1 MPGNRHTKRPA
12 SDAGEKKKESRG
24 IPRGTE
30 QRNPRNTAGNRTKKP
45 TEYRGEKKKGNIMEI
60 ILSTQCESL
69 TGSLGKGYGY
79 YIRRAPRK
87 DGSVRFFSQ
96 RSKWYV
102 PRDGHMRFIFTCAEL
117 AQMGLHIA
125 DIRVKKE
132 ELYDALTE
140 ANHWIAARSLRL
152 PLYNAR
158 DIINLKI
165 TFSL

>member
-1 MPGNRHTKRPA
+1 
-12 SDAGEKKKESRG
+12 
-24 IPRGTE
+24 
-30 QRNPRNTAGNRTKKP
+30 
-45 TEYRGEKKKGNIMEI
+45 MEI
-60 ILSTQCESL
+60 ILSKQCKALS
-69 TGSLGKGYGY
+69 GSLGKGFGY
-79 YIRRAPRK
+79 SIQRRR
-87 DGSVRFFSQ
+87 DHEGRYHFYSQ
-96 RSKWYV
+96 RSKWNV
-102 PRDGHMRFIFTCAEL
+102 PPDGHLKFIFTCADL

>member
-1 MPGNRHTKRPA
+1 
-12 SDAGEKKKESRG
+12 
-24 IPRGTE
+24 
-30 QRNPRNTAGNRTKKP
+30 
-45 TEYRGEKKKGNIMEI
+45 MEI

-79 YIRRAPRK
+79 YIRRAPHK
-87 DGSVRFFSQ
+87 DGSVRFYSQ
-96 RSKWYV
+96 RSKWNV

-117 AQMGLHIA
+117 AQMSLHIA

>member
-1 MPGNRHTKRPA
+1 MLVKCWLSAITDLIIIN
-12 SDAGEKKKESRG
+12 
-24 IPRGTE
+24 
-30 QRNPRNTAGNRTKKP
+30 
-45 TEYRGEKKKGNIMEI
+45 MEI
-60 ILSTQCESL
+60 ILSKQCESL
-69 TGSLGKGYGY
+69 TGSLGKGFGY
-79 YIRRAPRK
+79 SIQRRR
-87 DGSVRFFSQ
+87 DHEGRYHFYSQ
-96 RSKWYV
+96 RSKWNV

-117 AQMGLHIA
+117 AQMGLHVA
-125 DIRVKKE
+125 DISVKKE

>member
-1 MPGNRHTKRPA
+1 
-12 SDAGEKKKESRG
+12 
-24 IPRGTE
+24 
-30 QRNPRNTAGNRTKKP
+30 
-45 TEYRGEKKKGNIMEI
+45 MEI
-60 ILSTQCESL
+60 ILSKQCEAL
-69 TGSLGKGYGY
+69 TGSLGKGFGY
-79 YIRRAPRK
+79 SIQRRRDHK
-87 DGSVRFFSQ
+87 GRYHFYSQ
-96 RSKWYV
+96 RSKWNV
-102 PRDGHMRFIFTCAEL
+102 PRDGHLKFIFTCAKL

-152 PLYNAR
+152 PLYNAQ

>member
-1 MPGNRHTKRPA
+1 
-12 SDAGEKKKESRG
+12 
-24 IPRGTE
+24 
-30 QRNPRNTAGNRTKKP
+30 
-45 TEYRGEKKKGNIMEI
+45 MEI
-60 ILSTQCESL
+60 ILSKQCEAL
-69 TGSLGKGYGY
+69 TGSLGKGFGY
-79 YIRRAPRK
+79 SIQRRR
-87 DGSVRFFSQ
+87 DHEGRYHFYSQ
-96 RSKWYV
+96 RSKWNV
-102 PRDGHMRFIFTCAEL
+102 PPDGHLKFIFTCADL

>member
-1 MPGNRHTKRPA
+1 
-12 SDAGEKKKESRG
+12 
-24 IPRGTE
+24 
-30 QRNPRNTAGNRTKKP
+30 
-45 TEYRGEKKKGNIMEI
+45 MEI
-60 ILSTQCESL
+60 ILSKQCEAL
-69 TGSLGKGYGY
+69 TGSLGSGFGYSIQRRRDHKGRYHFY
-79 YIRRAPRK
+79 
-87 DGSVRFFSQ
+87 SQ
-96 RSKWYV
+96 RSKWNV
-102 PRDGHMRFIFTCAEL
+102 PRDGHLKFIFTCAEL
-117 AQMGLHIA
+117 AQMSLHIA